1 MKRLL
6 SSVGMMVMFCG
17 LAMGQADPGQVFI
30 ERGGAESMPLPPPGD
45 VTYFRARTHM
55 GGAMGEMS
63 IRGPMGE
70 WWKNPELAQ
79 KVGLSD
85 EQTQQLDKIS
95 YESRLKMIDLHA
107 TLEKQGLILGRLL
120 QADHPNEDEALGQVD
135 KVSQARAAVE
145 RARVQ
150 TMLSTRN
157 VLTAEQWKKLRTA
170 RMDFHR
176 GSFMRRGFGGGSGGH
191 AMPKMWGTPPKP

>member
-1 MKRLL
+1 MKTLL
-6 SSVGMMVMFCG
+6 SSVGMVVMFCG
-17 LAMGQADPGQVFI
+17 LAMGQEGPVVIGQAGPGRMFI
-30 ERGGAESMPLPPPGD
+30 ERGRTESMPLPPGGD
-45 VTYFRARTHM
+45 MFYFRARTNL
-55 GGAMGEMS
+55 G
-63 IRGPMGE
+63 GPMDE

-95 YESRLKMIDLHA
+95 YESQLKMIDLRA
-107 TLEKQGLILGRLL
+107 TIEKEELTLGQQLR
-120 QADHPNEDEALGQVD
+120 ADHPNEDEVLGQVD

-150 TMLSTRN
+150 TMLATRN
-157 VLTAEQWKKLRTA
+157 VLTPDQWKKLKAA

-176 GSFMRRGFGGGSGGH
+176 GVFMRRGFGGGFGGH
-191 AMPKMWGTPPKP
+191 GMPRRLQTPPRP